1 MSHHS
6 RTESKISA
14 CRHRSREKTSYRSGR
29 PLRTTP
35 SMSFIALTA
44 ELAESNSKNPYD
56 KVFAVSLLLFTLIST
71 MLPYGEKAS
80 WRSASLQC
88 IDKSP
93 RNNANFEHCC
103 IILQI
108 ESKIVVTRVGRN
120 SNFFLKQSLRAVEH
134 TNKHFHKRTTQSSA
148 ANGELY
154 ALDGPEKRA
163 VSNRVCADTTQMVTT
178 SKTVSNNCLKS
189 CPYRWLLNLCG
200 LLKSRI
206 TDFSIVI
213 CKNTI

>member
-14 CRHRSREKTSYRSGR
+14 CRHQSKEKTSYRSGR

-103 IILQI
+103 IIFQI
-108 ESKIVVTRVGRN
+108 ESKILVTRVGRN

-134 TNKHFHKRTTQSSA
+134 TNKHFHKRTTQVRLQTVNSTLWMVQRS
-148 ANGELY
+148 
-154 ALDGPEKRA
+154 GPFQTGCVRTPLRW
-163 VSNRVCADTTQMVTT
+163 SLLQ
-178 SKTVSNNCLKS
+178 KTVSNNCLKS

-206 TDFSIVI
+206 TVLAS
-213 CKNTI
+213 